1 MVHQIT
7 AAKLNL
13 VRNNNIKM
21 GRERVDWINL
31 AKESGKWVA
40 VVNTVMN
47 RTDAL
52 IQGKQ
57 RH

>member
-13 VRNNNIKM
+13 VRNNNFKM